1 MKYVQRLNTEDSANK
16 LGIVFPEGLHAACM
30 TGNALDKFSQ
40 HDPFIKQHDK
50 CLKVLHCW
58 CLQ

>member
-1 MKYVQRLNTEDSANK
+1 MKYVQRLNTEDSAIK

-40 HDPFIKQHDK
+40 HDPFIKQHDTSVET
-50 CLKVLHCW
+50 C
-58 CLQ
+58 